1 MLQQGDDRPL
11 RREFPLLQSQP
22 PIIYVHQRHT
32 VLHGP
37 LTILLVLWAV
47 ALPALL
53 LLLIGFGPIGWL
65 VGLGASILLAVPWF
79 VGILILWFLRH
90 IS

>member
-1 MLQQGDDRPL
+1 M
-11 RREFPLLQSQP
+11 FQSQP
-22 PIIYVHQRHT
+22 PVIYVQNQRHS

-37 LTILLVLWAV
+37 ITILLILWAV

-53 LLLIGFGPIGWL
+53 LLLTGFGPVGWV
-65 VGLGASILLAVPWF
+65 VGLGAGILLAIPWLAGL
-79 VGILILWFLRH
+79 VILWFLRH

>member
-1 MLQQGDDRPL
+1 V
-11 RREFPLLQSQP
+11 FQSQP
-22 PIIYVHQRHT
+22 PIIYVQNQRHS

-53 LLLIGFGPIGWL
+53 LLLTGFGPIGWV
-65 VGLGASILLAVPWF
+65 VGLGAVILLAIPWLAGL
-79 VGILILWFLRH
+79 VILWFLRH